1 MSGENTPLVS
11 VVCLCYN
18 HEKTVAQAI
27 GSVLAQKT
35 DFPFELIVH
44 DDASV
49 DSTPRIIR
57 AYAEKH
63 PDIIVPVLQTENRM
77 QTCNI
82 AETYIAPLLRGKYVA
97 VCEGDDYWTDPEK
110 LALQVR
116 AMEADPGIT
125 MCFHAVTQV
134 LPGGETQICRPCKET
149 GAAPAELVVKR
160 GGMFCPSVS
169 LLVRRDIADRW
180 PEYRRQADVYDY
192 PLQVLSASAGK
203 VWYIDRVM
211 AAYRFQYENS
221 WTALRA
227 DVTDTAH
234 LENETRWLMLFNEDT
249 DGRFA
254 YEIDYHLAHMWFTE
268 YRKHPEKELREKA
281 RPYIKKLRGKDKLLF
296 SGLVLAFSVLG
307 PRANR
312 IYLHIK
318 KRLLK

>member
-1 MSGENTPLVS
+1 MNGKTPLVS

-27 GSVLAQKT
+27 ESVLAQKT

-44 DDASV
+44 DDASS
-49 DSTPRIIR
+49 DSTPDIVR
-57 AYAEKH
+57 AYAEQY
-63 PDIIVPVLQTENRM
+63 PDIIVPVLQTENKM

-82 AETYIAPLLRGKYVA
+82 AETYISPLLRGEYVA

-110 LALQVR
+110 LELQVG
-116 AMEADPGIT
+116 AMRADPGIT

-134 LPGGETQICRPCKET
+134 LPGGETQLCRPCKET
-149 GAAPAELVVKR
+149 GAVSPGLVVKR

-169 LLVRRDIADRW
+169 LLVRRDVADRW
-180 PEYRRQADVYDY
+180 PAYRRQADVYDY

-211 AAYRFQYENS
+211 AAYRFQYGNS
-221 WTALRA
+221 WTAQRA

-234 LENETRWLMLFNEDT
+234 LENETRWLSLFNEDT
-249 DGRFA
+249 EGRFA
-254 YEIDYHLAHMWFTE
+254 YETDYHLAHMWFTE

-281 RPYIKKLRGKDKLLF
+281 NSYIKKLRGKDKLLF
-296 SGLVLAFSVLG
+296 SGLMLAFSALG

>member
-27 GSVLAQKT
+27 ESVLAQKT

-49 DSTPRIIR
+49 DSTPQIIR
-57 AYAEKH
+57 AYAEKY
-63 PDIIVPVLQTENRM
+63 PDIIVPVLQTENKM

-82 AETYIAPLLRGKYVA
+82 AETYISPLLRGEYVA

-116 AMEADPGIT
+116 AMRADPGIT

-134 LPGGETQICRPCKET
+134 LPGGEEQICRPCKET
-149 GAAPAELVVKR
+149 GAVPAELVVKR

-169 LLVRRDIADRW
+169 LLVRRDIADLW

-192 PLQVLSASAGK
+192 PLQALSASAGK
-203 VWYIDRVM
+203 VWYLDRVM

-221 WTALRA
+221 WTARRA
-227 DVTDTAH
+227 DVTDAAH

-268 YRKHPEKELREKA
+268 YRKHPEIELREKA
-281 RPYIKKLRGKDKLLF
+281 RSYIKKLRGKDKLLF
-296 SGLVLAFSVLG
+296 SGLMLAFAVLG

-312 IYLHIK
+312 FYLHMK